1 MSIRPRQVAEE
12 AHRFSL
18 RSVFRTLE
26 RQSAPEDGPAPT
38 AAAPAALDA
47 VSPVSPTAPPMAAGA
62 SGLHFDLNLPGKATT
77 PLLALPTSSHG
88 LKFTL
93 PQMRAPQSENGG
105 LHAKS
110 TSAEAGGK
118 MLRAGYIVGGSHG
131 SQSDVM
137 RLNGIVD
144 DLQSK
149 LKKCTDRLSTTE
161 QSVAR
166 GNAALQSERATSH
179 ARMVALA
186 GQVRDA
192 QERETAV
199 RTEMASMPKV
209 SDYDQDRF
217 AMQAQGALQLEQRY
231 EEEMARVSALEGVL
245 AALRGEQEMVATE
258 HAALQSQLVEARTEL
273 EATKA
278 AVELAEATTASVKRE
293 ALAMVSEAEAKT
305 GALLTEQAKAA
316 EKVATTAQAEA
327 ADMDALKTALEETI
341 SELERSQEA
350 VETEVAKGVEADT
363 IIKGMDL
370 KLIDLRNAVREKEEQ
385 NFQLA
390 KTATATAARAGE
402 AFLEAQQAK
411 AALEASLP
419 TPTDT
424 NASVDATIAGAFEN
438 YHVLK
443 QVAERSIGTA
453 DAAHHHA
460 VALRAYEALAHG
472 APETPQVFS
481 CCVEATT
488 ATGECCDETTG
499 ADARALAAEVF
510 ATSMSARRALCAA
523 LQVPRLCG
531 TSRDLDCP
539 VDLDAPT
546 EAATTGTPTNTA
558 PLALKMRTEAYVKAV
573 SQDLRRGLIH
583 ASRQWILAAG
593 GELPPMPEECAM
605 AGIERAKPAAPP
617 TEPGPGRD

>member
-26 RQSAPEDGPAPT
+26 TQSAPEDAPAPT
-38 AAAPAALDA
+38 TTAAAVPTAIAAA
-47 VSPVSPTAPPMAAGA
+47 PVSPTAPPMVTGT
-62 SGLHFDLNLPGKATT
+62 GLHFDLNLPSKPTA
-77 PLLALPTSSHG
+77 PLLALPTSSQG

-105 LHAKS
+105 LPVKN
-110 TSAEAGGK
+110 TSVEAGGK
-118 MLRAGYIVGGSHG
+118 MLRAGYIVGGSQG
-131 SQSDVM
+131 SQNDVM

-149 LKKCTDRLSTTE
+149 LKKCADRLSTTE

-199 RTEMASMPKV
+199 RAEMSAMPKV
-209 SDYDQDRF
+209 SDYDQQRF

-231 EEEMARVSALEGVL
+231 EEEVARAAALEEVL
-245 AALRGEQEMVATE
+245 ATLRGEQETVATE
-258 HAALQSQLVEARTEL
+258 HSALQVQLEEAKTEL

-278 AVELAEATTASVKRE
+278 AVELAETNNTSVKRE
-293 ALAMVSEAEAKT
+293 ALAMIAEAEAKT
-305 GALLTEQAKAA
+305 DALLAEQAKAA
-316 EKVATTAQAEA
+316 EEVATAAQAGA
-327 ADMDALKTALEETI
+327 ADMEAMQHALEEATA
-341 SELERSQEA
+341 ELKRTQESMEA
-350 VETEVAKGVEADT
+350 EVAKSAEADT

-370 KLIDLRNAVREKEEQ
+370 KLIDLRNAIREKEEQ
-385 NFQLA
+385 NLQLA
-390 KTATATAARAGE
+390 ETATATAARAGE
-402 AFLEAQQAK
+402 AFFEAQQAK

-419 TPTDT
+419 TPTDM
-424 NASVDATIAGAFEN
+424 NASVDTTIVEAFEN
-438 YHVLK
+438 YYARK
-443 QVAERSIGTA
+443 QIAERSMGTA
-453 DAAHHHA
+453 DAAHNHA
-460 VALRAYEALAHG
+460 VALRAYEALARG
-472 APETPQVFS
+472 VPETPQVFS
-481 CCVEATT
+481 CCVEAT
-488 ATGECCDETTG
+488 GECDDDTNS
-499 ADARALAAEVF
+499 DAKTLAAEVF
-510 ATSMSARRALCAA
+510 ATSMSARQALCAA
-523 LQVPRLCG
+523 LPAPRLCG

-546 EAATTGTPTNTA
+546 DAATTGTPTDTA

-573 SQDLRRGLIH
+573 SMDLRRGLIH
-583 ASRQWILAAG
+583 ASRQWISAAG

-605 AGIERAKPAAPP
+605 AGMERAKPAAPP
-617 TEPGPGRD
+617 PPTEPPPGET